1 MLVSISVLSDT
12 NTIIPPVSDNPKI
25 YWSVT
30 GGSCLRDSKLKGSLS
45 RLEVRTHVLFAG
57 GGSRP
62 SDKEREGGGGG
73 AVIQNLRLST
83 LSLLPLH

>member
-62 SDKEREGGGGG
+62 SDKEREGGGGE
-73 AVIQNLRLST
+73 ARSSRT
-83 LSLLPLH
+83 